1 MKWFGNIYNNFIYYE
16 LEKSPVTREE
26 EFMFLSNTM
35 TKYLVFHKLLDTT
48 QTIKVTNIDG
58 LTDIERPEWI
68 TDDMLAEALLCL

>member
-1 MKWFGNIYNNFIYYE
+1 LKWFGNIYNNFIYYE